1 MLNTGELGFVAAV
14 LRFTKTMVQ
23 PRIQGLQKDMLV
35 RDAVLSLESC
45 SNGVCG
51 TCGLFTG
58 RWPACKLTSTLGL
71 RREVHG
77 ARTDLGV
84 VCVGVM
90 FLKTGQWMGQS
101 GKGGVRKISVGDEAT
116 DPFALT

>member
-1 MLNTGELGFVAAV
+1 M
-14 LRFTKTMVQ
+14 
-23 PRIQGLQKDMLV
+23 QKDMLV
-35 RDAVLSLESC
+35 WDAVLSLGSC

-51 TCGLFTG
+51 TCGLFMG
-58 RWPACKLTSTLGL
+58 RWPACKLTSPQGL

-84 VCVGVM
+84 PCVGVM

-101 GKGGVRKISVGDEAT
+101 GKGRVRKISVADKAT